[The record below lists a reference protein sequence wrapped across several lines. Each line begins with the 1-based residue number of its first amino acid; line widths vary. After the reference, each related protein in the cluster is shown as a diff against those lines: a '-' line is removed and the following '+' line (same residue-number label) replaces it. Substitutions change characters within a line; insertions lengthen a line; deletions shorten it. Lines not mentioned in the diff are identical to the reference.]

1 MSHMSAFSQLNII
14 QVNGLSKVVST
25 FEGELPI
32 LSDISFNVKHGES
45 VAIVG
50 TSGSGKSTLLSLLAG
65 LDTASGGEIFLD
77 GEPLHNLDE
86 EERAALRA
94 AKIGFVFQS
103 FMLVQSLTALE
114 NVMLPA
120 ELAGESDAKEQAL
133 ALLEKVGLSH
143 RVDHYPS
150 QLSGGEQQRVAIA
163 RAFIGTPKILFADE
177 PSANL
182 DSKNGKMIETL
193 LFDLNS
199 QHGTTLILVTHD
211 EGLAQ
216 KCEHIIQI
224 EAGLLV
230 KSVTEDTADVG

>member
-1 MSHMSAFSQLNII
+1 MSALSQLNII
-14 QVNGLSKVVST
+14 QVNGLSKIVTT

-65 LDTASGGEIFLD
+65 LDTASSGEIFLD

-120 ELAGESDAKEQAL
+120 ELAGESDAKEQAI

-143 RVDHYPS
+143 RIDHYPS

-182 DSKNGKMIETL
+182 DSKNGKMIESL
-193 LFDLNS
+193 LFDLNT

-230 KSVTEDTADVG
+230 KSQVEDVANVG

>member
-1 MSHMSAFSQLNII
+1 MSALSQLNII

-65 LDTASGGEIFLD
+65 LDTASSGEIFLD

-120 ELAGESDAKEQAL
+120 ELAGESDAKEQAI

-143 RVDHYPS
+143 RIDHYPS

-182 DSKNGKMIETL
+182 DSINGKMIESL
-193 LFDLNS
+193 LFDLNT

-230 KSVTEDTADVG
+230 KSEVEDVANVG

>member
-1 MSHMSAFSQLNII
+1 MSALSQLNII

>member
-1 MSHMSAFSQLNII
+1 MSALSQLNII

-65 LDTASGGEIFLD
+65 LDTASSGEIFLD

-120 ELAGESDAKEQAL
+120 ELAGESDAKEQAI

-143 RVDHYPS
+143 RTDHYPS

-182 DSKNGKMIETL
+182 DSKNGKMIESL
-193 LFDLNS
+193 LFDLNT
-199 QHGTTLILVTHD
+199 QHDTTLILVTHD

-230 KSVTEDTADVG
+230 KSQVEDVANVG

>member
-1 MSHMSAFSQLNII
+1 MSHMSALSQLNII

-25 FEGELPI
+25 FEGELSI

-45 VAIVG
+45 VAVVG

-65 LDTASGGEIFLD
+65 LDTASSGEVMLD
-77 GEPLHNLDE
+77 GEPLHKLDE
-86 EERAALRA
+86 EARAALRA
-94 AKIGFVFQS
+94 AKVGFVFQS

-120 ELAGESDAKEQAL
+120 ELAGEHDAKEQAL

-143 RVDHYPS
+143 RIDHYPS

-163 RAFIGTPKILFADE
+163 RAFVGSPKILFADE

-182 DSKNGKMIETL
+182 DSKNGHMIESL
-193 LFDLNS
+193 LFDLNK
-199 QHGTTLILVTHD
+199 QNGTTLILVTHD
-211 EGLAQ
+211 EALAQ
-216 KCEHIIQI
+216 KCERIIQI
-224 EAGLLV
+224 EAGELV
-230 KSVTEDTADVG
+230 HNSTEEMANVG

>member
-1 MSHMSAFSQLNII
+1 MSALSQLNII
-14 QVNGLSKVVST
+14 QVNGLSKIVST

-45 VAIVG
+45 LAIVG

-65 LDTASGGEIFLD
+65 LDTASSGEIFLD

-120 ELAGESDAKEQAL
+120 ELAGESDAKEQAI

-143 RVDHYPS
+143 RIDHYPS

-182 DSKNGKMIETL
+182 DSKNGKMIESL
-193 LFDLNS
+193 LFDLNT

-230 KSVTEDTADVG
+230 KSQVEDVADVG

>member
-1 MSHMSAFSQLNII
+1 MSALSQLNII

-65 LDTASGGEIFLD
+65 LDTASSGEIFLD

-120 ELAGESDAKEQAL
+120 ELAGESDAKEQAI

-143 RVDHYPS
+143 RIDHYPS

-182 DSKNGKMIETL
+182 DSKNGKMIESL
-193 LFDLNS
+193 LFDLNT

-230 KSVTEDTADVG
+230 KSQVEGVANVG

>member
-1 MSHMSAFSQLNII
+1 MSALSQLNII

-65 LDTASGGEIFLD
+65 LDTASSGEIFLD

-120 ELAGESDAKEQAL
+120 ELAGESDAKEQAI

-143 RVDHYPS
+143 RIDHYPS

-182 DSKNGKMIETL
+182 DSKNGKMIESL
-193 LFDLNS
+193 LFDLNT

-230 KSVTEDTADVG
+230 KSQVEDVADVG

>member
-1 MSHMSAFSQLNII
+1 MSALSQLNII

-65 LDTASGGEIFLD
+65 LDTASSGEVFLD

-120 ELAGESDAKEQAL
+120 ELAGESDAKEQAI

-143 RVDHYPS
+143 RIDHYPS

-182 DSKNGKMIETL
+182 DSKNGKMIESL
-193 LFDLNS
+193 LFDLNT

-230 KSVTEDTADVG
+230 KSEVEDVADVG

>member
-1 MSHMSAFSQLNII
+1 MSALSQLNII
-14 QVNGLSKVVST
+14 QVNGLSKIVST

-65 LDTASGGEIFLD
+65 LDTASSGEIFLD

-120 ELAGESDAKEQAL
+120 ELAGESDAKEQAI

-143 RVDHYPS
+143 RTDHYPS

-182 DSKNGKMIETL
+182 DSKNGKMIESL
-193 LFDLNS
+193 LFDLNT

-230 KSVTEDTADVG
+230 KSQVEDVANVG

>member
-1 MSHMSAFSQLNII
+1 MSALSQLNII
-14 QVNGLSKVVST
+14 QVNGLSKIVST

-65 LDTASGGEIFLD
+65 LDTASSGEIFLD

-120 ELAGESDAKEQAL
+120 ELAGESDAKEQAI

-143 RVDHYPS
+143 RIDHYPS

-182 DSKNGKMIETL
+182 DSKNGKMIESL
-193 LFDLNS
+193 LFDLS
-199 QHGTTLILVTHD
+199 TQHGTTLILVTHD

-216 KCEHIIQI
+216 KCEHII
-224 EAGLLV
+224 
-230 KSVTEDTADVG
+230 

>member
-1 MSHMSAFSQLNII
+1 MSALSQLNII

-65 LDTASGGEIFLD
+65 LDTASSGEIFLD

-120 ELAGESDAKEQAL
+120 ELAGQSDAKEQAI

-143 RVDHYPS
+143 RIDHYPS

-182 DSKNGKMIETL
+182 DSKNGKMIESL
-193 LFDLNS
+193 LFDLNT

-230 KSVTEDTADVG
+230 KSQVEDVANVG

>member
-1 MSHMSAFSQLNII
+1 MSALSQLNII
-14 QVNGLSKVVST
+14 QVNGLSKIVST

-65 LDTASGGEIFLD
+65 LDTASSGEVFLD

-120 ELAGESDAKEQAL
+120 ELAGESDAKEQAI

-143 RVDHYPS
+143 RIDHYPS

-182 DSKNGKMIETL
+182 DSKNGKMIESL
-193 LFDLNS
+193 LFDLNT

-230 KSVTEDTADVG
+230 KSQVEDVANVG